1 MSAVMELD
9 WAGLGRPERQANRT
23 WSGDKGSGKE
33 FVARQGGLPSR
44 AEREVNERR
53 MG

>member
-9 WAGLGRPERQANRT
+9 WAGMGKPERQANRT
-23 WSGDKGSGKE
+23 GSGDKGSGE
-33 FVARQGGLPSR
+33 DFVPRQGGLPSR
-44 AEREVNERR
+44 AELEVNERR